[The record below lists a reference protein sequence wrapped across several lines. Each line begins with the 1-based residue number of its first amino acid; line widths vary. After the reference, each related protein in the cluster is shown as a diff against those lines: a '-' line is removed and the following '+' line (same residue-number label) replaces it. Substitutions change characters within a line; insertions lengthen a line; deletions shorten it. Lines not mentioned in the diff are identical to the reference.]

1 MTGTRGPARSMGR
14 RRRGRVATAPDAVN
28 SCGPARVRARGRSDR
43 EDAAHRTSSMRSSVL
58 LAGLA
63 VLAARMSH
71 AATGDV
77 TVTGEDGASRV
88 LTLAALRAL
97 PPVEITL
104 AGRDGDARLAGPIL
118 WRVAGAGAGAD
129 ADPHAVAHEVVRVTG
144 ADGYAAPVAMAEIAP
159 AFEGKPVILA
169 VTRNG
174 APLARPLLVVPGDHL
189 HGRDVRDV
197 VAIVVGR

>member
-1 MTGTRGPARSMGR
+1 M
-14 RRRGRVATAPDAVN
+14 
-28 SCGPARVRARGRSDR
+28 
-43 EDAAHRTSSMRSSVL
+43 
-58 LAGLA
+58 
-63 VLAARMSH
+63 
-71 AATGDV
+71 
-77 TVTGEDGASRV
+77 
-88 LTLAALRAL
+88 
-97 PPVEITL
+97 
-104 AGRDGDARLAGPIL
+104 
-118 WRVAGAGAGAD
+118 
-129 ADPHAVAHEVVRVTG
+129 VRVTG

>member
-1 MTGTRGPARSMGR
+1 MTKTRRPARSMGR
-14 RRRGRVATAPDAVN
+14 RRRGWVATAPDAVS
-28 SCGPARVRARGRSDR
+28 SCGPARVRARGSSDR
-43 EDAAHRTSSMRSSVL
+43 EDAAHGTSSMRSSVL

-63 VLAARMSH
+63 ILAAQMSH

-77 TVTGEDGASRV
+77 TVTGEGGASRV

-97 PPVEITL
+97 PPTEITL
-104 AGRDGDARLAGPIL
+104 AGRDGDARLAVPIL
-118 WRVAGAGAGAD
+118 WRVVGAD

>member
-1 MTGTRGPARSMGR
+1 M
-14 RRRGRVATAPDAVN
+14 
-28 SCGPARVRARGRSDR
+28 
-43 EDAAHRTSSMRSSVL
+43 HRTSSMRSSVL

-63 VLAARMSH
+63 VLAAQMSH

-77 TVTGEDGASRV
+77 TVTGEGGASRV

-118 WRVAGAGAGAD
+118 WRVAGAGAD
-129 ADPHAVAHEVVRVTG
+129 ADPHAVVHEVVRVTG

-159 AFEGKPVILA
+159 AFEGKPIILA